1 MGSRDH
7 DTRTTRHISDFYDIY
22 LDALVGHEGLALDLL
37 VLCEITIDLA
47 QIYDDRTS
55 GIPLDGT
62 GYDLLL
68 HGVVL
73 LIENLALLFT
83 DLLHDHALCI
93 LGRDT
98 SEALGIHLHRNDG
111 AQRVGWIDQSG
122 IGERNLGV
130 LIENFLYDGLIR
142 DDGIITGVRIYAD
155 THIVGRTEMI
165 LACSLE

>member
-22 LDALVGHEGLALDLL
+22 LDTLVGHEGLALDLL
-37 VLCEITIDLA
+37 VLCEVTIDLA
-47 QIYDDRTS
+47 EIYDDRTS

-62 GYDLLL
+62 GHDLLL

-73 LIENLALLFT
+73 LIENLAFLFT
-83 DLLHDHALCI
+83 DLLYDHALCV

-111 AQRVGWIDQSG
+111 AQCVGRIDQSG
-122 IGERNLGV
+122 IGERNLCV
-130 LIENFLYDGLIR
+130 LIEDFLYDGLIC
-142 DDGIITGVRIYAD
+142 DNGKITGVRIYAD
-155 THIVGRTEMI
+155 THIVGRTEVV